1 MRLSISKIKLFK
13 SCRRAYQ
20 LHYIEGLTPVDTS
33 EALETG
39 LNYHERI
46 EDLYENG
53 TVDISDYSKEAAMAT
68 AYMKYVYPKFRVK
81 ACEEWLEYK
90 LPNGDML
97 VGRADG
103 IAEDGRLVEHK
114 TTSGE
119 ITEEYEY
126 DLQWDEQMLAYMLMT
141 GAREIWYTVCR
152 KPTVRQKKG
161 ETDEEFFDRM
171 VAWYDEDTDNKIKC
185 MLLTRTDEEVEEF
198 RQELGKMAFEM
209 NHASNFYRNTGNCK
223 RWGRR
228 CEYASVCLSYDPDQE
243 YVEFTKGL

>member
-1 MRLSISKIKLFK
+1 MVLSISRIKLFK

-20 LHYIEGLTPVDTS
+20 LHYVEGLTPVNTS

-46 EDLYENG
+46 EELYKDG
-53 TVDISDYSKEAAMAT
+53 GVDITDLSKEAAMAA
-68 AYMKYVYPKFRVK
+68 AYMKYIYPKFRMRVP
-81 ACEEWLEYK
+81 EEWISY
-90 LPNGDML
+90 PIGDDTL
-97 VGRADG
+97 IGRADG

-114 TTSGE
+114 TTSSE

-152 KPTVRQKKG
+152 KPTIRQKKG

-171 VAWYDEDTDNKIKC
+171 IAWYEEDTESKIRC
-185 MLLTRTDEEVEEF
+185 MLLTRTDEEVAEF
-198 RQELGKMAFEM
+198 EQELKKMVFEM

-228 CEYASVCLSYDPDQE
+228 CEYASVCLHYDPEQE
-243 YVEFTKGL
+243 YVEFTKEG